1 MPIMIS
7 EVYDAFR
14 AANVAEDTS
23 RKAAEALA
31 GYDNRFTKIEGRLDL
46 LMWMVGASI
55 ALNVAILTRM
65 LLH

>member
-14 AANVAEDTS
+14 GADVGEDIS

-31 GYDNRFTKIEGRLDL
+31 GYDNRFIKIEGRLDL